1 MKKIVVVLAGVVLL
15 AGCSEAKKDATAS
28 SAAGESAAASKPADG
43 MTGVAEC
50 DDYLNKV
57 MACIKDKVPESQRA
71 AMEQAIQQS
80 KASWAS
86 IQDKAAL
93 AQSCKAASEQAKAT
107 IPRWAANSD
116 PRRWTTAHA

>member
-107 IPRWAANSD
+107 YSAMGCKL
-116 PRRWTTAHA
+116 

>member
-1 MKKIVVVLAGVVLL
+1 MKKMAIVLAGVALL
-15 AGCSEAKKDATAS
+15 AGCSEAKKEATAS
-28 SAAGESAAASKPADG
+28 SAAGESTTASASKPADG

-57 MACIKDKVPESQRA
+57 MACIKDKVPEGQRA

-107 IPRWAANSD
+107 YSAMGCKL
-116 PRRWTTAHA
+116 

>member
-1 MKKIVVVLAGVVLL
+1 MPPDRPIESGSITGTGDRYMKKIVVVLAGVVSS

-57 MACIKDKVPESQRA
+57 MAC
-71 AMEQAIQQS
+71 
-80 KASWAS
+80 
-86 IQDKAAL
+86 
-93 AQSCKAASEQAKAT
+93 
-107 IPRWAANSD
+107 
-116 PRRWTTAHA
+116 

>member
-1 MKKIVVVLAGVVLL
+1 MKKIAVVLAGVVLL
-15 AGCSEAKKDATAS
+15 AGCSEAKKEATAS
-28 SAAGESAAASKPADG
+28 SAPGESTAAAAAKPADG

-57 MACIKDKVPESQRA
+57 MACIKDKVPENQRA

-107 IPRWAANSD
+107 YSAMGCKL
-116 PRRWTTAHA
+116 